1 MDIGKRF
8 DQVANEYDTP
18 DKFERS
24 KIIIENILNKVPVN
38 KSFKVLDIGAGTGT
52 LDIILS
58 PFVKEIV
65 ALDLSGGMLNVF
77 KKKIKE
83 HEIRNIRIY
92 KKDIF
97 RDSFHEKDF
106 DLIITAMTFHHLDDP
121 ADALDHLKGYLKK
134 GGYIAVA
141 DLYKEDGSFHS
152 DNTDVKHFGFDE
164 NDIKRW
170 LEKTGLEKIDY
181 RIVHSIVKERGGKK
195 KEYPVFLIIAIK
207 R

>member
-8 DQVANEYDTP
+8 DQVADKYDTP

-24 KIIIENILNKVPVN
+24 KIIIKNILDKVPVN

-52 LDIILS
+52 IDVLLS
-58 PFVKEIV
+58 PFVKEII
-65 ALDLSGGMLNVF
+65 ALDLSEGMLNVF

-83 HEIRNIRIY
+83 QGIRNIRIY

-97 RDSFHEKDF
+97 RDGFPEKDF

-121 ADALDHLKGYLKK
+121 AEALNHLKGYLKK

-164 NDIKRW
+164 NDIKTW
-170 LEKTGLEKIDY
+170 LEKTDLEKVDY
-181 RIVHSIVKERGGKK
+181 RIVHSIIKEREGKK
-195 KEYPVFLIIAIK
+195 KEYPIFLTIAIK
-207 R
+207 K